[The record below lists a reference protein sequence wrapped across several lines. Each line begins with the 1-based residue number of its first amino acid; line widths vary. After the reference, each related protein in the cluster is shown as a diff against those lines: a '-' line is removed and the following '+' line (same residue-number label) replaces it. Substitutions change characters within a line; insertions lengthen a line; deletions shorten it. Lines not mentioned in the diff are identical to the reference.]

1 MNFDQTFGGGWNWQP
16 DELLVKIKA
25 VIFTDEI
32 CNKCEIDEMK
42 TFDPIDEIY
51 STNEIYYVYIIIVD
65 GVINIHAITN
75 M

>member
-1 MNFDQTFGGGWNWQP
+1 MKLATRWIACKD
-16 DELLVKIKA
+16 KSS

-32 CNKCEIDEMK
+32 CNKRKIDEMK

-51 STNEIYYVYIIIVD
+51 STNEIYYVYIIIGD
-65 GVINIHAITN
+65 GVINMHAITN